1 MTCIPLQRF
10 WYAQISDMCELA
22 PVPPRCC
29 GCISPPEAEWR
40 GRDVRQMNVAECRQA
55 ARDMRAQV
63 WVEQCKGMG
72 LVVGAFFSAVGLAIM
87 ALIVAGLVFEAT
99 SMLLSSLFAIPAI
112 GLVFSIVIY
121 SFELINLALGSL
133 VLIGKF
139 ATKVLVPS
147 AVNSYR
153 YAEFL
158 ETNASQLEQAGRQ
171 ER

>member
-1 MTCIPLQRF
+1 MF
-10 WYAQISDMCELA
+10 ELA

-29 GCISPPEAEWR
+29 GCISPPAAEWR
-40 GRDVRQMNVAECRQA
+40 GRAVDQMSVDECRQA
-55 ARDMRAQV
+55 ARDMRTQV
-63 WVEQCKGMG
+63 WIEQCKGMG
-72 LVVGAFFSAVGLAIM
+72 LVVGAFFSAVGFAIT
-87 ALIVAGLVFEAT
+87 ALIVAGFVFEAT

-133 VLIGKF
+133 VLIGKL

-147 AVNSYR
+147 AINSYQ

-158 ETNASQLEQAGRQ
+158 ERNAVQLESAGR
-171 ER
+171 RRR